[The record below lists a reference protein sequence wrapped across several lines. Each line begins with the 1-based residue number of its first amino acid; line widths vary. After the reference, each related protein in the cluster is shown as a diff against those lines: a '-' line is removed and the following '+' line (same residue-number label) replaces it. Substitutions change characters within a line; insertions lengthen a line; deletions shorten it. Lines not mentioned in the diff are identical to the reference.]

1 MNSPSPL
8 QGGPILGIC
17 GSLRQPSHTRRALE
31 RVLTAAARAGA
42 ETELVHGDPVRLPLC
57 DGRPESEVPLEVRAL
72 RQRARHASALVLG
85 SPEYCGTYSA
95 VIKNV
100 IEWLG
105 TAVLEKKVVAV
116 VTVAEGASAHGS
128 LRALRE
134 LCLLEGAWVVPA
146 AAAVPLVEK
155 VFAQPEAPLATTV
168 LRHLDALGAAL
179 PEAVRRLRAEQPVL
193 AER

>member
-1 MNSPSPL
+1 MS
-8 QGGPILGIC
+8 GTGPILAIC
-17 GSLRQPSHTRRALE
+17 GSLRHPSRTRQALE
-31 RVLTAAARAGA
+31 QVLAAAAREGA
-42 ETELVHGDPVRLPLC
+42 ETALLAGDPVRLPLC
-57 DGRPESEVPLEVRAL
+57 DGRPESLVPPEVSAL
-72 RQRARHASALVLG
+72 RRRAREASALVLG

-105 TAVLEKKVVAV
+105 PAVLEKKVVGV
-116 VTVAEGASAHGS
+116 VTVAEGPSAHGS

-134 LCLLEGAWVVPA
+134 LCLLEGAWVIPA

-155 VFAQPEAPLATTV
+155 VFAQPDSPLATSV

-179 PEAVRRLRAEQPVL
+179 PEAVRRLRAEVPIRVT
-193 AER
+193 A